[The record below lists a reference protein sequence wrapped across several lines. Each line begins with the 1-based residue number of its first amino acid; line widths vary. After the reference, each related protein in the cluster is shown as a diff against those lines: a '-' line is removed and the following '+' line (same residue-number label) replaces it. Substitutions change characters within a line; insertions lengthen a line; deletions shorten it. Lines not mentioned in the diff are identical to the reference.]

1 MAKIKKGDQV
11 IVIAGKEKGK
21 QGTVL
26 SVSNDRVKV
35 EGLNLVKKHQKP
47 NRATGAEGSVV
58 TQEASLHISN
68 VAFMLFYSATHSTS
82 PSLILFTYILAIN
95 VIWNVVSY
103 MHGPCLENNG
113 SRLQICNLLYADL
126 SDSLGFLCIRLLD
139 ILSLSYSYILQFYVM
154 KLLYIPIC
162 LRIM

>member
-26 SVSNDRVKV
+26 SVSEDRVKV

-47 NRATGAEGSVV
+47 NRVTGAEGGIV

-68 VAFMLFYSATHSTS
+68 VA
-82 PSLILFTYILAIN
+82 ILNAKTQKADRVGYQ
-95 VIWNVVSY
+95 VIDGVKTRVYKS
-103 MHGPCLENNG
+103 NG
-113 SRLQICNLLYADL
+113 ESVA
-126 SDSLGFLCIRLLD
+126 
-139 ILSLSYSYILQFYVM
+139 VA
-154 KLLYIPIC
+154 K
-162 LRIM
+162 

>member
-47 NRATGAEGSVV
+47 NRATGAEGSAVFNAT
-58 TQEASLHISN
+58 TQKADRVGYQVIDGVKTRVFKSN
-68 VAFMLFYSATHSTS
+68 GESVAVA
-82 PSLILFTYILAIN
+82 
-95 VIWNVVSY
+95 
-103 MHGPCLENNG
+103 
-113 SRLQICNLLYADL
+113 
-126 SDSLGFLCIRLLD
+126 
-139 ILSLSYSYILQFYVM
+139 
-154 KLLYIPIC
+154 K
-162 LRIM
+162 

>member
-11 IVIAGKEKGK
+11 IVIEGKEKGK

-47 NRATGAEGSVV
+47 NRVTGAEGGIV

-68 VAFMLFYSATHSTS
+68 VAIFNATTQKADRVGYQVTEGVKTRVYKS
-82 PSLILFTYILAIN
+82 
-95 VIWNVVSY
+95 
-103 MHGPCLENNG
+103 NG
-113 SRLQICNLLYADL
+113 ESVA
-126 SDSLGFLCIRLLD
+126 
-139 ILSLSYSYILQFYVM
+139 VA
-154 KLLYIPIC
+154 K
-162 LRIM
+162 